1 MGMNSGTHRV
11 WRSEDK
17 LLESVLSCHVD
28 SRIELKLVDLAASTF
43 TH

>member
-1 MGMNSGTHRV
+1 MNSGAHRV
-11 WRSEDK
+11 WRSEGK

-28 SRIELKLVDLAASTF
+28 PRIELRLVDLAANTF